1 MKDIWVVSQCIVVFI
16 LSYLVN
22 YNKLIS
28 LGFFT
33 ILSPLHNIIT
43 LNISFYIW
51 KYTILRLFDQPQ
63 NIIKIPCREI
73 IAHSIYL
80 YFCLLNF
87 IFILDSPSSFHS
99 FLSVYRTCFTHYFSF
114 LTTNCLSFQQMH
126 LFHSSLKFTFAEYT
140 VVSLKQ
146 KQKPVAP
153 LLVLHG
159 REIVI
164 PMVSNLR

>member
-99 FLSVYRTCFTHYFSF
+99 FLSVYRTCFTHYFVSWQQIVFSF
-114 LTTNCLSFQQMH
+114 SRGIFFIH
-126 LFHSSLKFTFAEYT
+126 PWSL
-140 VVSLKQ
+140 
-146 KQKPVAP
+146 
-153 LLVLHG
+153 LLLNTQLWV
-159 REIVI
+159 
-164 PMVSNLR
+164 